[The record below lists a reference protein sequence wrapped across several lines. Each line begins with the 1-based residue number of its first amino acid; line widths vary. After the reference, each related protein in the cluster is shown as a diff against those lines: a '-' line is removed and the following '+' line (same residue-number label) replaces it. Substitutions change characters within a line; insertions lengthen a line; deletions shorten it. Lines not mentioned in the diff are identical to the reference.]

1 MKPIKVFLRT
11 CYHSPNQDLP
21 NRTRPAWFS
30 KRKCFENFKKTINN
44 DLADYYEIFDAH
56 FAISGPYDSK
66 PYYLEVRQGHD
77 KIINEGTEAGSFLKT
92 MDYALSLGLPDETI
106 IYFLEDDYLHLPNW
120 CEALIEGLSLPGV
133 DYVSGLDHGDKYR
146 DYPDLVSKLFVSKSY
161 HWRTTPST
169 TNTFACKLSTLRQD
183 AEIHRKYSE
192 NLQITQDHSKF
203 VDLCGRGRVLVT
215 SVPGFSTHCVPGDLS
230 PIIDWEKVQRLT
242 SCQTVQQLRG
252 TYKPKIDNDEDF

>member
-1 MKPIKVFLRT
+1 MKPIRVFLRT

-21 NRTRPAWFS
+21 NRSRPAWFD
-30 KRKCFENFKKTINN
+30 KEKCFWNIVKTYNQSLANVTVIYDEHFGKDNTDNYFHYLNCFERIN
-44 DLADYYEIFDAH
+44 
-56 FAISGPYDSK
+56 
-66 PYYLEVRQGHD
+66 
-77 KIINEGTEAGSFLKT
+77 INEGTEAGSFLKT
-92 MDYALSLGLPDETI
+92 MDYILSLGLPDETI

-133 DYVSGLDHGDKYR
+133 DYISGLDHGDKYR
-146 DYPDLVSKLFVSKSY
+146 DYPDLVAKLFVSKSY

-192 NLQITQDHSKF
+192 NLKITQDHNKF
-203 VDLCGRGRVLVT
+203 VDLCGRGRTLVT
-215 SVPGFSTHCVPGDLS
+215 SIPGFSTHCVPGDLS

-252 TYKPKIDNDEDF
+252 AYKPKIDNDEDF